1 MMNTIGTFLNTACL
15 HSGVYQINLVYQQVY
30 VHIYTNGSHY
40 MYSLQAVISACKNT
54 YNVHTDLILSD
65 GCQELLPAM

>member
-1 MMNTIGTFLNTACL
+1 
-15 HSGVYQINLVYQQVY
+15 
-30 VHIYTNGSHY
+30 

-65 GCQELLPAM
+65 GCLELLPANVMFSSLLLMLKQSLGNCAGMVSVPSYLYL